1 MNTIKDKTMD
11 RGQFLYINEYMY
23 RRFLNFMDSEDA
35 GKIADALEDDVARD
49 IEETADKDNWNS
61 SDVEIAMTRV
71 LLKRVLGDE
80 Y

>member
-1 MNTIKDKTMD
+1 MTDRDKEYVND
-11 RGQFLYINEYMY
+11 YMY
-23 RRFLNFMDSEDA
+23 RMFLHFMDSEDA
-35 GKIADALEDDVARD
+35 GKIADALQDDVARD
-49 IEETADKDNWNS
+49 IEETADGDNWNS

>member
-1 MNTIKDKTMD
+1 MD
-11 RGQFLYINEYMY
+11 RKQLFYINEYMY
-23 RRFLNFMDSEDA
+23 RRFLNFMNSEDA
-35 GKIADALEDDVARD
+35 GKLSDALEDDVARD

-71 LLKRVLGDE
+71 LLKRVVGDE

>member
-1 MNTIKDKTMD
+1 ME
-11 RGQFLYINEYMY
+11 REQLLYINEYMY
-23 RRFLNFMDSEDA
+23 RKFLHFMDSEDA

-61 SDVEIAMTRV
+61 SDVDIAMTRV

>member
-1 MNTIKDKTMD
+1 MRTIKDKTMD
-11 RGQFLYINEYMY
+11 KGQLLYINEYMY
-23 RRFLNFMDSEDA
+23 RHFLNFMDSEDA
-35 GKIADALEDDVARD
+35 GKIADALQDDVARD

>member
-1 MNTIKDKTMD
+1 MD
-11 RGQFLYINEYMY
+11 REQLFRINEYMY
-23 RRFLNFMDSEDA
+23 RKFLNFMDSEDA